1 MDGRQRLA
9 EVFVELA
16 DTLVDQFDTVDFLQM
31 LCDRC
36 VELLDAAASG
46 LMLADQRGMLRL
58 MAVTTEEARLL
69 ELFELQIEE
78 GPCLDCFASGQAIT
92 NVDIAQ
98 TQQRWPRF
106 AAAARED
113 GFSST
118 HALPLR
124 LRGQVI
130 GALNLFSAQHNAP
143 MSDSDL
149 LIGQAMA
156 DIATI
161 GLLHERNSREQTAL
175 SEQLQTA
182 LHSRVLVEQAKGVLA
197 ARAQISV
204 GEAFTVMR
212 AHARRRG
219 LRLTD
224 VATAVVQGSI
234 DVDALT
240 ST

>member
-58 MAVTTEEARLL
+58 MAVTTEQARLL
-69 ELFELQIEE
+69 ELFELQIDE

-98 TQQRWPRF
+98 SQQRWPRF
-106 AAAARED
+106 AAAARET

-130 GALNLFSAQHNAP
+130 GALNLFSAQHSGP
-143 MSDSDL
+143 LSDSDL

>member
-46 LMLADQRGMLRL
+46 LMLADQRGTLRL
-58 MAVTTEEARLL
+58 MAVTTEQARLL
-69 ELFELQIEE
+69 ELFELQIDE

-98 TQQRWPRF
+98 SQQRWPRF
-106 AAAARED
+106 AAAAREA

-204 GEAFTVMR
+204 GEAFTLMR
-212 AHARRRG
+212 THARRRG

-224 VATAVVQGSI
+224 VASAVVQGSI

>member
-16 DTLVDQFDTVDFLQM
+16 DTLVEQFDTVDFLQM

-58 MAVTTEEARLL
+58 MAVTTEQARLL

-78 GPCLDCFASGQAIT
+78 GPCLDCFASGLPIT

-106 AAAARED
+106 AAAAREA

-118 HALPLR
+118 HALPMR

-130 GALNLFSAQHNAP
+130 GALNLFSAERSGP
-143 MSDSDL
+143 MSESDL

-161 GLLHERNSREQTAL
+161 GLLHERNLREQTAL

-204 GEAFTVMR
+204 SEAFTVMR
-212 AHARRRG
+212 AHARRSG

-234 DVDALT
+234 AVDALT
-240 ST
+240 AR

>member
-1 MDGRQRLA
+1 
-9 EVFVELA
+9 
-16 DTLVDQFDTVDFLQM
+16 
-31 LCDRC
+31 
-36 VELLDAAASG
+36 
-46 LMLADQRGMLRL
+46 
-58 MAVTTEEARLL
+58 
-69 ELFELQIEE
+69 
-78 GPCLDCFASGQAIT
+78 
-92 NVDIAQ
+92 
-98 TQQRWPRF
+98 
-106 AAAARED
+106 
-113 GFSST
+113 
-118 HALPLR
+118 
-124 LRGQVI
+124 
-130 GALNLFSAQHNAP
+130 
-143 MSDSDL
+143 
-149 LIGQAMA
+149 MA

>member
-58 MAVTTEEARLL
+58 MAVTTEQARLL
-69 ELFELQIEE
+69 ELFELQIDE

-106 AAAARED
+106 AAAAREA

-130 GALNLFSAQHNAP
+130 GALNLFSAEHNTP